1 MCAWGETCIGDSPG
15 SPSSHLGGVFPSA
28 IRNECWA
35 FLLSSGRE
43 TVPRSDSDSIFAVAY
58 DSFTVLWQPTIP
70 DTYRAA
76 APSQLHERIEAR
88 RRELGNRL
96 LILGHH
102 YQQDEVIAHADLTGD
117 SLKLSQA
124 AAVEAARRGTEF
136 IVFCGVHFMA
146 ETADILTPDGV
157 HVILPDLGAGCS
169 MADMAAYDDA
179 IEAWDFIE
187 KAMSGGREKRRI
199 VPITYVNSSA
209 AIKAFVGSHG
219 GACCTSSNARTV
231 FEWALRGGETP
242 RAKGERVLVLF
253 LPDQHL
259 GRNTA
264 HACGLI
270 SEIDA
275 RSSGKT
281 AQMALWDPKRPHGGI
296 TAEAVRHVDVLLWA
310 GHCSVH
316 KLFRPEHVEAVRARA
331 DGTRIL
337 VHPECMQEV
346 VDAADLAGSTEF
358 IIRTLEDASAGERWS
373 VATEVHLVARLARAA
388 AERGVHVELLSGCQ
402 CLCTTMYRIDQPHL
416 AWALDALAEGRVVN
430 EIRVH
435 PEARVLARSA
445 LDRMLALAA
454 PTAARPA
461 AAQLVD

>member
-1 MCAWGETCIGDSPG
+1 MWKFLR
-15 SPSSHLGGVFPSA
+15 SSNG
-28 IRNECWA
+28 
-35 FLLSSGRE
+35 E
-43 TVPRSDSDSIFAVAY
+43 TVPRSTSGRIFAVAY
-58 DSFTVLWQPTIP
+58 DSVTLLWQPTIP
-70 DTYRAA
+70 DSYRAA
-76 APSQLHERIEAR
+76 TPSQLHERIEAR

-146 ETADILTPDGV
+146 ETADILTPEGV
-157 HVILPDLGAGCS
+157 RVILPDLGAGCS
-169 MADMAAYDDA
+169 MADMAAYEDA
-179 IEAWDFIE
+179 LDAWEFIE
-187 KAMSGGREKRRI
+187 NAMKSGREKRRI
-199 VPITYVNSSA
+199 IPITYVNSSA

-242 RAKGERVLVLF
+242 RAKGERILVLF

-264 HACGLI
+264 HACGLV

-275 RSSGKT
+275 MASGKP
-281 AQMALWDPKRPHGGI
+281 AQMAVWDPKRPHGGM
-296 TAEAVRHVDVLLWA
+296 TAEAVRHFDVLLWA

-316 KLFRPEHVEAVRARA
+316 KLFRPEHVDAVRARG

-358 IIRTLEDASAGERWS
+358 IIRTIEAASSGERWS

-416 AWALDALAEGRVVN
+416 AWALDALVEGRVVN

-435 PEARVLARSA
+435 PEARVLARGA

-454 PTAARPA
+454 PTAARPVS
-461 AAQLVD
+461 AQLVD